1 MLPGRAGHLND
12 SKWPTLPAP
21 VTRDE
26 HLTPVLEACSE
37 AELALLVEF
46 LGRPP
51 SGLLWLDARV
61 RDPDVP
67 RAVRVAAIVD
77 RVVLLADHS
86 VTSRMGGAIRSY
98 LQVVCGILEELELPE
113 TPGEGILALEMRVVR
128 HILDAGFD
136 DLPPDVQAALEAR
149 WLAGTFFA
157 DGMFDAD
164 LIHPLVT
171 HTDVDHRAL
180 AVGQAGRTLGT
191 TALRLGWKQVR
202 GYVRKFFLRVV
213 LRRLATPV
221 GWVLTAWDMM
231 GPAFRFTVPVIC
243 YVAYLRRGQQLR
255 LAPRDEAAALAG

>member
-1 MLPGRAGHLND
+1 
-12 SKWPTLPAP
+12 

-61 RDPDVP
+61 RDPEVP

-77 RVVLLADHS
+77 RILLLGDHS

-98 LQVVCGILEELELPE
+98 LQVVCGVLEELELPE
-113 TPGEGILALEMRVVR
+113 TPGAGILALELRVV
-128 HILDAGFD
+128 HHVLDAGFD
-136 DLPPDVQAALEAR
+136 ELLPDVKAALEAR
-149 WLAGTFFA
+149 WLSGAFFA
-157 DGMFDAD
+157 DGLRDAD
-164 LIHPLVT
+164 AIHPLMT
-171 HTDVDHRAL
+171 HTDADHREL
-180 AVGQAGRTLGT
+180 AFGQAGKAVGT
-191 TALRLGWKQVR
+191 AALRLSAKQVR

-221 GWVLTAWDMM
+221 GWALTAWDWL
-231 GPAFRFTVPVIC
+231 GPAYRFTVPVIC
-243 YVAYLRRGQQLR
+243 YVAYLRRKQVPKLLQS
-255 LAPRDEAAALAG
+255 AASAAAAAS